1 PCVIVGDVAQAHDG
15 SLGTAHA
22 FVDAIADAG
31 ANAVKF
37 QTHIASAEST
47 PAEPWRVRFSYQD
60 ASRYDYWKRMEFSEE
75 QWAGLRAHADDRGLR
90 FYSSP
95 FSLEAVELL
104 ARVGVAGWK
113 VASGEVAN
121 APMLE

>member
-1 PCVIVGDVAQAHDG
+1 AH
-15 SLGTAHA
+15 
-22 FVDAIADAG
+22 
-31 ANAVKF
+31 
-37 QTHIASAEST
+37 AEST
-47 PAEPWRVRFSYQD
+47 PAEPWRVRFSRQD

-75 QWAGLRAHADDRGLR
+75 QWAGLKAHADERGLR

-113 VASGEVAN
+113 VASGEVTN
-121 APMLE
+121 APMLDRMAQTGLPLVVSTGMSSMAEID